1 MYTIGLTG
9 GMGSGKTTVAR
20 IFECLGIPVYYAD
33 AEAKKLIFKNPML
46 KAQLKKLLGKEAYHN
61 NGRPNKQ
68 YIASKIFTNKAILKS
83 MNAIVHPVVRED
95 FILWTKRQD
104 SAYVIEESAIIFE
117 INGQS
122 HFDKVIIVTA
132 EQSIRIGRIIQRD
145 KTSKKAI
152 LERMKNQLS
161 DEIKIPLADYVIH
174 NNGDKS
180 LITQITEIHKQ
191 ILKSI

>member
-9 GMGSGKTTVAR
+9 GIGSGKTTVAR

-33 AEAKKLIFKNPML
+33 IEAKNLIYRNTKLKG
-46 KAQLKKLLGKEAYHN
+46 QLKNLLGKQAYHR
-61 NGRPNKQ
+61 NGRPNRQ
-68 YIASKIFTNKAILKS
+68 YIASKIFTEKALLKS
-83 MNAIVHPVVRED
+83 MNAIVHPVVKED

-117 INGQS
+117 IKGQS

-152 LERMKNQLS
+152 LDRMKNQLS

-191 ILKSI
+191 IIKAI